1 MPEETRDRW
10 VELVSL
16 ICQTNQCLENLV
28 VKNTASSAWIGEEFL
43 QALSESRIDRL
54 RQSDFSGGQQ
64 VILGSNDKEFVNNEW
79 FED

>member
-10 VELVSL
+10 VELASL

-28 VKNTASSAWIGEEFL
+28 VKNTVSSAWSGEEFL
-43 QALSESRIDRL
+43 QALSESKIDTL
-54 RQSDFSGGQQ
+54 RQIDFSGGQQ